1 MLRNILI
8 GTFAAILV
16 VAIGTA
22 AYNVVGAQA
31 QGGISPAVTTQGNG
45 GSGHGAQG
53 NGNNSAQGAGDTQ
66 SHATELAAILPADL
80 SAEETAGLLYMYEE
94 EKLARDV
101 YNALYTAWNIPTF
114 QNIAASEQMHMDSV
128 KSLLDRYSLNVPS
141 SAPGS
146 FIDATLQ
153 NLYTTLIAQG
163 GQSAA
168 DALKVG
174 AAIEELDI
182 LDLQTRLSA
191 TDNADIQMVYGKL
204 LSGSNNHLQAFAMA
218 LRNQTGEV
226 YIPQY
231 LTAEAYAAALSVT
244 QGNGYAGSNGNANG
258 GNNGSAQTGTPQV
271 QAQGNL
277 ANLTNLHGTVSAYA
291 YGTLALVTDDG
302 QTVGV
307 QLGNQSYV
315 ASLGFNPQVG
325 QALTVSGFPGEQGLF
340 SATSITLDNGVTFT
354 FRESSG
360 RPGWA
365 GGKGK
370 GGNH

>member
-1 MLRNILI
+1 MLRNLLI

-22 AYNVVGAQA
+22 AYNVIGAQA
-31 QGGISPAVTTQGNG
+31 QGGISPAVAAQGNG
-45 GSGHGAQG
+45 GNGYGAQG
-53 NGNNSAQGAGDTQ
+53 NGNNGAQGAAETQ
-66 SHATELAAILPADL
+66 NHATELAAIPPADL
-80 SAEETAGLLYMYEE
+80 SAEEAAGLLYMYEE

-101 YNALYTAWNIPTF
+101 YNALYAAWNIPTF

-128 KSLLDRYSLNVPS
+128 KSLLDRYSLNAPS

-146 FIDATLQ
+146 FADATLQ

-191 TDNADIQMVYGKL
+191 TDNADIQMVYNNL
-204 LSGSNNHLQAFAMA
+204 LSGSNNHLQAFTMA

-226 YIPQY
+226 YVPQY
-231 LTAEAYAAALSVT
+231 LTAEAYAAALSAT
-244 QGNGYAGSNGNANG
+244 QGNGYGGSNGN
-258 GNNGSAQTGTPQV
+258 AQTGTPQ
-271 QAQGNL
+271 GNL
-277 ANLTNLHGTVSAYA
+277 SNLTNLHGTVSAYA
-291 YGTLALVTDDG
+291 YGTLTLVTDDG

-340 SATSITLDNGVTFT
+340 SATSITLDNGMTFT
-354 FRESSG
+354 FRESTG

>member
-8 GTFAAILV
+8 GTFSAILV

-22 AYNVVGAQA
+22 AYNVIGVQA
-31 QGGISPAVTTQGNG
+31 QGGTSPAVAAQGNG
-45 GSGHGAQG
+45 GNGYGAQG
-53 NGNNSAQGAGDTQ
+53 NGNNGAQGAADTQ
-66 SHATELAAILPADL
+66 DHAATLAAIPPADL
-80 SAEETAGLLYMYEE
+80 SADEAAGLLYMYEE

-101 YNALYTAWNIPTF
+101 YNALSSTWNIPTF

-128 KSLLDRYSLNVPS
+128 KSLLDRYSLSAPS

-146 FIDATLQ
+146 FADATLQ

-163 GQSAA
+163 SQSAA

-174 AAIEELDI
+174 ATIEELDI
-182 LDLQTRLSA
+182 LDLQTRLAA
-191 TDNADIQMVYGKL
+191 TDNADIQMVYNNL
-204 LSGSNNHLQAFAMA
+204 LSGSNNHLQAFTMA

-226 YIPQY
+226 YVPQY
-231 LTAEAYAAALSVT
+231 LTAEAYAAALSAT
-244 QGNGYAGSNGNANG
+244 QGNGYAGSNGNAYGGSNG
-258 GNNGSAQTGTPQV
+258 NAQTGTPQ
-271 QAQGNL
+271 GNV
-277 ANLTNLHGTVSAYA
+277 ANVTNLHGTVSAYA
-291 YGTLALVTDDG
+291 YGTLTLVTDDG

-325 QALTVSGFPGEQGLF
+325 QTLTVSGFPGEQGLF
-340 SATSITLDNGVTFT
+340 SATSITLDNDMTFT
-354 FRESSG
+354 FRESTG
-360 RPGWA
+360 RPTWA